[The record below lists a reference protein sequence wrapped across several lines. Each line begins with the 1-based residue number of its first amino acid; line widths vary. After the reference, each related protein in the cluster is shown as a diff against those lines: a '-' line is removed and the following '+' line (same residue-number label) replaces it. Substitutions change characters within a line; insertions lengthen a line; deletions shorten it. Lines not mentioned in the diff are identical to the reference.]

1 MIEAEI
7 GHGLEKIGSRSF
19 GAVINSS
26 RNADYQFSLGDR
38 QGI

>member
-7 GHGLEKIGSRSF
+7 GHALKKIGSRSF
-19 GAVINSS
+19 GAVISIS
-26 RNADYQFSLGDR
+26 RNADHQFSLGDR